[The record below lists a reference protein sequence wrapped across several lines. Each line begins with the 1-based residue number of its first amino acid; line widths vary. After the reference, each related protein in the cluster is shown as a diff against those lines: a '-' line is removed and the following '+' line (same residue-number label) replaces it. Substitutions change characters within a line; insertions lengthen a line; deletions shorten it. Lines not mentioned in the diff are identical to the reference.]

1 MEVVVVVVVGAIV
14 VVGGEVVGAGAVVV
28 VDCSV
33 VVGEASEVLVKPRTV
48 EVLSDGISTVVSVL
62 VEAVLSVA
70 VTAGA
75 ETELSE
81 ASLQLEA
88 NNTMASRL
96 PKIPLT
102 KIDGRA
108 NTFMWGCFNQ
118 A

>member
-1 MEVVVVVVVGAIV
+1 MVVVVGAIV

-33 VVGEASEVLVKPRTV
+33 VVGEASEVSVKPRTV
-48 EVLSDGISTVVSVL
+48 EVLSDGISTVVSVP
-62 VEAVLSVA
+62 EASVLSVA

-88 NNTMASRL
+88 NNTATSRL
-96 PKIPLT
+96 PKIPPT
-102 KIDGRA
+102 KIDARVS
-108 NTFMWGCFNQ
+108 TFMWGCFNQ